1 MDFVDVSSVALLQ
14 SYTLSPFKVESKG
27 RLHIPEKYLDVILS
41 LQPEDSEVDW
51 EKIPA
56 TDGDWKHVRE
66 LLVTGYWMD
75 CWYERD
81 STLPTPKSEFVAL
94 ISPLVPRSWPT
105 GKFLRLNSLS
115 PKTQTAPIY
124 ILNESIR
131 DRILNTAR
139 CQESVA
145 LARRT
150 QREVSLV
157 VRDWVDLSHGTEWR
171 CFIFEDRLKA
181 ICLNDTVNPGMSSAL
196 VISRAQA
203 LLQRVRYSLPC
214 VDTVMDIWLSDNSE
228 LSESDLVI
236 EFNSYGFYGNS
247 DAGLFDWIEDG
258 AVLYN
263 PDETAVEFRTTP

>member
-1 MDFVDVSSVALLQ
+1 MIVIFIRLWSSLLLDMTCMGSAPFNVEICQ
-14 SYTLSPFKVESKG
+14 SLIYRMNL
-27 RLHIPEKYLDVILS
+27 
-41 LQPEDSEVDW
+41 
-51 EKIPA
+51 
-56 TDGDWKHVRE
+56 
-66 LLVTGYWMD
+66 D
-75 CWYERD
+75 CWYGKD
-81 STLPTPKSEFVAL
+81 STLPTPKSEFL
-94 ISPLVPRSWPT
+94 TLTESLVRRSWPT
-105 GKFLRLNSLS
+105 GKFVRLNSLS

-150 QREVSLV
+150 GREISLV
-157 VRDWVDLSHGTEWR
+157 VRDWIDLSHGTEWR

-181 ICLNDTVNPGMSSAL
+181 ICLNDHVNPGMSHTQ

-203 LLQRVRYSLPC
+203 LLREVRYSLPC
-214 VDTVMDIWLSDNSE
+214 VDTVMDIWLSNDQE
-228 LSESDLVI
+228 LSQADLVI

-263 PDETAVEFRTTP
+263 PEETAVEFRTTL